1 MSTLLKPVFT
11 AFNAAQPTSAGIV
24 AVATGT
30 AIKTMLQIKAP
41 AAAGMVIE
49 AWGFSTDSAVGASSV
64 VELLTTDVA
73 ATVTAHVAAG
83 VLSYGKAGAVST
95 VQLGTAATGFTAS
108 AEGTVAAAKV
118 YDALLLGTTTAIAP
132 YNRVFAE
139 RERPFLPAGSFLRV
153 RATVGTTGTNMLCWV
168 RWHEGE

>member
-1 MSTLLKPVFT
+1 MSSLVKPVFT
-11 AFNAAQPTSAGIV
+11 AFNAAQPTTAGIV
-24 AVATGT
+24 AVTTGT

-49 AWGFSTDSAVGASSV
+49 AWGFSWDSAVGASSTI
-64 VELLTTDVA
+64 ELLTTDVA

-83 VLSYGKAGAVST
+83 VLSYGKAAAVSA
-95 VQLGTAATGFTAS
+95 VQLGTAATGYTAS

-118 YDALLLGTTTAIAP
+118 FDAALIGVAAIITP
-132 YNRVFAE
+132 YSRVFAE
-139 RERPFLPAGSFLRV
+139 RERPYLPAGSILRV
-153 RATVGTTGTNMLCWV
+153 RSSVATTATNLLCWV

>member
-1 MSTLLKPVFT
+1 MSSGIRPVFAT
-11 AFNAAQPTSAGIV
+11 FNVAQPAAAGVVPVTS
-24 AVATGT
+24 GT
-30 AIKTMLQIKAP
+30 ALKTMLQIKAP

-49 AWGFSTDSAVGASSV
+49 AWGFSWDTAVGASST

-83 VLSYGKAGAVST
+83 VLSYGKAAAVST

-108 AEGTVAAAKV
+108 AEGTIAAGKM
-118 YDALLLGTTTAIAP
+118 YDAVMLGPTTAIEP
-132 YNRVFAE
+132 YVRVFAD
-139 RERPFLPAGSFLRV
+139 RERPYLAANAFLRV
-153 RATVGTTGTNMLCWV
+153 RANVATTATNLLCWV